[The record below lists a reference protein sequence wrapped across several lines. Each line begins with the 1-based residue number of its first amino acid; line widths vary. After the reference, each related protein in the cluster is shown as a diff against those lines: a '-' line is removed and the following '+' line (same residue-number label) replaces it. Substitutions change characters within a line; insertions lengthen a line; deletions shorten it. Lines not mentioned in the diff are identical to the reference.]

1 MDATNNHIHSR
12 RAVNGITMFRGTVMV
27 GLLIST
33 FLTALPS
40 ITFADGR
47 DGDRKD
53 DKGRH
58 SLVQHPYVQPPQIAR
73 NPFVAMQAQIDALK
87 TQVDQL
93 TLNMSKLPTPV
104 ALGTMQTDVAA
115 LNTKAVD
122 IIPGLADYLKVDK
135 TTVLQGVKGP
145 HILFTGVNVH
155 VRSGSGFTN
164 DNGGTLTGLGNLIIG
179 YNEDTSPTATLASAR
194 KGSHNLVGG
203 SVNSF
208 SSFGGMVFGYQNAVG
223 PVAPYGSVLGG
234 SENKALGINSTV
246 YGGLTQTAGNLNS
259 YAPVQ
264 APVQGAKPLPGGQ

>member
-164 DNGGTLTGLGNLIIG
+164 DKGTLTGLGNLVIG

-223 PVAPYGSVLGG
+223 AGAPYGSVLGG
-234 SENKALGINSTV
+234 SENKALGVNSTV
-246 YGGLTQTAGNLNS
+246 YGGWMETAGNLNS

-264 APVQGAKPLPGGQ
+264 APVQGARPLPGGQ